1 MFRKLD
7 YMIILIVVN
16 LCLSSVANS
25 TINYYAA
32 ITRLRLEVDT
42 FPLDDSLAIANN
54 TEGVIAF
61 DYT

>member
-1 MFRKLD
+1 
-7 YMIILIVVN
+7 MIILIVVN